1 MEAIPVAA
9 RIRLIIWICSWF
21 PTRMLKEIIAG
32 LRGVLKEHERERTAK
47 DQHEK
52 P

>member
-1 MEAIPVAA
+1 MAA
-9 RIRLIIWICSWF
+9 RGRLIIWICSWF

-32 LRGVLKEHERERTAK
+32 LRDVLKEHERERTAK
-47 DQHEK
+47 ERHEK